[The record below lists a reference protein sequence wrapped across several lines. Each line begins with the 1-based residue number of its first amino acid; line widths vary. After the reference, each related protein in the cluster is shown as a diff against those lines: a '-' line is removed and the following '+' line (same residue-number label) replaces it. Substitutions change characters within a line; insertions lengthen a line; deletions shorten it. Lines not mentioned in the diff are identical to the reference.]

1 MKSVEVS
8 VRKFLDPT
16 NILLSFLIAIAC
28 ALFII
33 ASTATFQLDNY
44 ASLILTSIM
53 IGFYTIIVI
62 FLLSPEKIQR
72 IYEREIND
80 AIPKQVQPVIN
91 PVVRTIVRT
100 VEGPTV
106 IKKVVRTV
114 HKPVIR
120 KVQVPIF
127 LEKPK
132 QIKAPVHK
140 ETYDYVGSTLAQV
153 YHKKSCRFS
162 KLIKHKYQIKEN
174 DKKYFTL
181 RGYKRCEYCK
191 P

>member
-1 MKSVEVS
+1 
-8 VRKFLDPT
+8 
-16 NILLSFLIAIAC
+16 LIAIAC
-28 ALFII
+28 ALFVI
-33 ASTATFQLDNY
+33 ASTTTFQLDNY
-44 ASLILTSIM
+44 TSLILTAIV
-53 IGFYTIIVI
+53 IGFYTIIFI
-62 FLLSPEKIQR
+62 FLLSPEKVQR
-72 IYEREIND
+72 VYEKEIND
-80 AIPKQVQPVIN
+80 TIPRQVQPI
-91 PVVRTIVRT
+91 VRTIVRT

-106 IKKVVRTV
+106 VKRVVRTV
-114 HKPVIR
+114 KKPVIR

-132 QIKAPVHK
+132 QIKTPVHK
-140 ETYDYVGSTLAQV
+140 ETYDYVGSSLAQV

-174 DKKYFTL
+174 DKKYFQL